1 MLAILP
7 DDSRMQAVLFVP
19 SQAAGFIRTG
29 QEVRLRYDAFPHQR
43 FGVHS
48 GVVESVSRTMLNP
61 GDEVGPLRL
70 QIPAYRVVASLD
82 SESVMA
88 HGESIPLQPDM
99 TLQADVVR
107 ERMRIIEW
115 IFDPVRA
122 AVSAL

>member
-1 MLAILP
+1 
-7 DDSRMQAVLFVP
+7 MQAVLFVP
-19 SQAAGFIRTG
+19 SRAAGFIRTG

-43 FGVHS
+43 FGVYR
-48 GVVESVSRTMLNP
+48 GIVESVSRTMLNP
-61 GDEVGPLRL
+61 GDEVGPLQL
-70 QIPAYRVVASLD
+70 QMPAYRVIVKLD
-82 SESVMA
+82 SEAVMA
-88 HGESIPLQPDM
+88 YGESIPLQPDL